1 MSFSAAKVSNFVE
14 LESKI
19 CHITLLF
26 IPFLRWRKYNQ
37 LIISLY
43 ANVNVENFLEVES
56 LY

>member
-37 LIISLY
+37 LIISSY